1 VQFLFGDHSLD
12 IDRRELRRGSALIAI
27 EPQVFDILV
36 YLVQNRDHVVSKD
49 DLIAAVWNGRVVSE
63 STLSSRITAVRRAVG
78 DTGDQQALIR
88 TIARKG
94 VRFVGTVDEPPQQR
108 KAGAAAPLR
117 PTVPPAPRQEIQF
130 CTTRDR
136 VRVAFT
142 EVGRGPPLV
151 KAANWL
157 AHLEHDWQ
165 SPLWNRLFH
174 ALVAGHRLVRYDER
188 GTGFSDREVPDIS
201 FDAFVRDL
209 EAVVDAAKLDR
220 FALFGASRGCSVSIA
235 YAVRNPHRVSRLVL
249 YGGYARG
256 RHRRGTSGQA
266 DALLTL
272 FREGFVPENRSI
284 RQMLKYAIFPGAT
297 EEQLRWFNDL
307 QHSAVS
313 PEIAVRLR
321 QATFDIDVS
330 DLLPRVSVPT
340 LVLHCRDDPAEPF
353 EEARR
358 IAAGIPNSRLV
369 ALEGPNHLILDSD
382 PAWERLREEIMTF
395 LG

>member
-1 VQFLFGDHSLD
+1 MQFLFANHTLD
-12 IDRRELRRGSALIAI
+12 TDRRELHRGSEPIAV
-27 EPQVFDILV
+27 EPQVFDLLV
-36 YLVQNRDHVVSKD
+36 YLVQNRDRVVSKD
-49 DLIAAVWNGRVVSE
+49 DLIASVWGGRIVSD
-63 STLSSRITAVRRAVG
+63 STLTSRINAARKAVG
-78 DTGDQQALIR
+78 DSGEDQKLIR
-88 TIARKG
+88 TVARKG
-94 VRFVGTVDEPPQQR
+94 LRFVCVVDEPPR
-108 KAGAAAPLR
+108 EASAGAPLR
-117 PTVPPAPRQEIQF
+117 STAPPAPRQEIQF

-136 VRVAFT
+136 VRIAYS

-165 SPLWNRLFH
+165 SPLWGRLFH

-188 GTGFSDREVPDIS
+188 GIGFSDREVPDIS

-235 YAVRNPHRVSRLVL
+235 YAVRNPHRVSQLVL

-307 QHSAVS
+307 QHSAAS

-330 DLLPRVSVPT
+330 DLLPSVSVPT